1 MKLTVKYHGE
11 LAEYF
16 PDTDD
21 EKNVSIRVSEEDCIL
36 SVIEKFNIPSE
47 KINLIL
53 VNGVKVDEEDFTGH
67 RFADGD
73 TLAVWPT
80 NPKE

>member
-1 MKLTVKYHGE
+1 MKLTVKLHGE

-16 PDTDD
+16 PETDE
-21 EKNVSIRVSEEDCIL
+21 EKNVSISVTKEDSIL
-36 SVIEKFNIPSE
+36 SVIHTLKIPAE

-53 VNGVKVDEEDFTGH
+53 VNGVKVDEADIAGHKFT
-67 RFADGD
+67 DGD

>member
-11 LAEYF
+11 LIEYF
-16 PDTDD
+16 PDSDE
-21 EKNVSIRVSEEDCIL
+21 EKNVSINAAQEDSIL
-36 SVIEKFNIPSE
+36 TIIERYSIPSE

-53 VNGVKVDEEDFTGH
+53 VNGVKVDDADFNDH

-73 TLAVWPT
+73 ILAIWPIT
-80 NPKE
+80 PKE